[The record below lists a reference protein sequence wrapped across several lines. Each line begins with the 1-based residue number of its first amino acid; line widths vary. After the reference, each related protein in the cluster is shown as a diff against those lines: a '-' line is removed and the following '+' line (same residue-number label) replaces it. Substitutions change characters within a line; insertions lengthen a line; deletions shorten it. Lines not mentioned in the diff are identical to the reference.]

1 MKPVVSLEDLS
12 MTERDQLSAKTSA
25 ALKQSFVFYLVP
37 FLLLSGAA
45 IYINLHWLSWE
56 MNNDNLRSVLNLLL
70 VVGAMLCGRLFVN
83 KVLQHRK
90 ATNAWKKKVI
100 RGKIHGKEK
109 NTLFISNQKVTLP
122 ADMAA
127 QFKVEDEVE
136 IGISQVNDIVI
147 YAMKR

>member
-12 MTERDQLSAKTSA
+12 IIERDQLSAKTSA
-25 ALKQSFVFYLVP
+25 ALKKSLMFYLIP

-45 IYINLHWLSWE
+45 IYINMKWLDWKL
-56 MNNDNLRSVLNLLL
+56 NNDNLRSALNLLL

-90 ATNAWKKKVI
+90 AANAWKKKVI
-100 RGKIHGKEK
+100 RGKIHGIEK

-122 ADMAA
+122 PDMAA
-127 QFKVEDEVE
+127 QFKVEDDVE